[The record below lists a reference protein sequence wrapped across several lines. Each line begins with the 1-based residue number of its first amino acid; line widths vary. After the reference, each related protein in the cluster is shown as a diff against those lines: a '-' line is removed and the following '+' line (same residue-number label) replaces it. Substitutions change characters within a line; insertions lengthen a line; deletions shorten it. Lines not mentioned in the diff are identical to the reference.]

1 MTLKD
6 FSQHWLIL
14 TYGWIFTSRSK
25 SLNDKT
31 SAHFHFPRRLKQHF
45 PECIGSVGWATAWGV
60 ARTRAPAHSRARQRV
75 FPSGS
80 QQSVLL
86 LPFSPLL
93 PTLSARSP
101 SLTWLLQLCGKF
113 LSELSPPDV
122 NNVCVYQH
130 QPGERG
136 QGQDGGL
143 NSPGDQRERRGW
155 CCCGSLTASPQQTGE
170 EIKPGSRRNKLN
182 ADVYSKYSDVF
193 STLSLSYRFVFF

>member
-14 TYGWIFTSRSK
+14 IYGWIFTSRSK

-80 QQSVLL
+80 QQFVL

-136 QGQDGGL
+136 QGQDTWG
-143 NSPGDQRERRGW
+143 PKREARVVLLRKFDSFPTADRRGDKARKQTEQVKCW
-155 CCCGSLTASPQQTGE
+155 CLQ
-170 EIKPGSRRNKLN
+170 
-182 ADVYSKYSDVF
+182 
-193 STLSLSYRFVFF
+193 